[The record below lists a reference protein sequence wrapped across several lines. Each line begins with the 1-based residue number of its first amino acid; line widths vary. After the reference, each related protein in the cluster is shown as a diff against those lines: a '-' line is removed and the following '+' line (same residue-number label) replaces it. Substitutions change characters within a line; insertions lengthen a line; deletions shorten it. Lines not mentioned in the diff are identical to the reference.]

1 LDEREA
7 KLKALT
13 TNIQQSIAKSI
24 PVRQTKLAYVDSV
37 AKPPRNVARQQVKY
51 ATEVLHKFVYTFQAP
66 RVDHIRGEEELFI
79 LPLHTSVLKNDSGDL

>member
-13 TNIQQSIAKSI
+13 TNIQQSIAKST
-24 PVRQTKLAYVDSV
+24 PVRQTKLAYVDGV

-51 ATEVLHKFVYTFQAP
+51 PTEVLCKYFLDFSSSLCWQYERRGRVVQSAIVYIST
-66 RVDHIRGEEELFI
+66 
-79 LPLHTSVLKNDSGDL
+79 KK

>member
-13 TNIQQSIAKSI
+13 TNIQQSIAKLT

-37 AKPPRNVARQQVKY
+37 AKPPRNVARQQVKCS
-51 ATEVLHKFVYTFQAP
+51 L
-66 RVDHIRGEEELFI
+66 
-79 LPLHTSVLKNDSGDL
+79 

>member
-13 TNIQQSIAKSI
+13 TNIQQSIAKST

-37 AKPPRNVARQQVKY
+37 AKPPRNVARQQVSGP
-51 ATEVLHKFVYTFQAP
+51 AEVHCKISGHMFFV
-66 RVDHIRGEEELFI
+66 LF
-79 LPLHTSVLKNDSGDL
+79 T

>member
-1 LDEREA
+1 MEEREA

-13 TNIQQSIAKSI
+13 TNIQQSIAKST

-51 ATEVLHKFVYTFQAP
+51 LTEVLHKFVWTSEAP
-66 RVDHIRGEEELFI
+66 CVGRVRGEEGLLVYHCI
-79 LPLHTSVLKNDSGDL
+79 HQC